1 MATREDWASALWNFY
16 FPESSQPKPVYLS
29 MDDEDLSSIGIQLL
43 GSNDIAEIKR
53 DLVNV
58 VLSDMQLDQP
68 QRLVFAR
75 TVSAAKSWFSDN
87 RGLKAGQV
95 SPPPQLPLLAVTV
108 MAAREIGGD
117 ATNSLAFY
125 VNLRKLLGVREEF
138 EDKLQSAYRFVIE
151 ELWARLNNV
160 LIDLRWSRGIPTA
173 TAITHRYV
181 SIPILQSI
189 VRIHDRRK
197 LIEFFLDSDLRPDS
211 VASPAEL
218 QQLFDWW
225 LGRGGHSISA
235 NLEALWRRGKVER
248 DRVLDVISHELQ
260 AWDGAQAEN
269 FDGST
274 RSSQLRVFLIRDQ
287 DWFGNLTLS
296 IGLAHQASPN
306 FEGDYVSLESST
318 ADELTVQATRIGSS
332 NFFALNLPESLSGAK
347 ALFSEFEIAS
357 EQLGAVKKVAK
368 LIYVLR
374 FSPELQCFIEDG
386 RPNLG
391 ETVLVLAASALGIA
405 EKVGGVLSSHA
416 AEGLTELS
424 EDTHGFLGWR
434 VFQDVKF
441 IYPFNDT
448 RELAPLSTNP
458 NASLSFFGG
467 LKLVEEPGFR
477 VWSRHWLPTVDAT
490 IPEGSVL
497 TVKIF
502 SEGTEEPVLPV
513 IEKTGFGRVQIDLR
527 ESPLPDGEYSIKLY
541 VAGAMQEVTTKRLS
555 IRSEASPRAWNPRP
569 GEVLGYQPDSPA
581 APKWTT
587 DNAWTSFPSYE
598 LEAVSEPP
606 SLNLPARP
614 SWALDIEVQTKPS
627 QLDLPTMPSMENCNF
642 TGAHHWALGTCMGQ
656 QKYVDAVCRQCNAQR
671 REACKQYLVLKPEE
685 AALRRSLPMSRPV
698 PLDIVNTEQMSSTGN
713 AQIMA
718 LHKSLRFLQQG
729 TYKELKE
736 AASSIGL
743 DAIQTR
749 RFVRWLEVSGSIE
762 IENHYQE
769 DASWSLNKPAI
780 VSIPGAGA
788 RLVGAFGGE
797 TIQRL
802 KEHISPSNI
811 SQSSGSLGI
820 QVSLLNSENFEAIAE
835 GTGLEY
841 ISDPLSLLTTWV
853 RPISN
858 LLENRQLAQ
867 LPDGAKFE
875 KFNSESAVWEEV
887 MQGRIGSAGSY
898 RVLGP
903 FSTSVFYVPE
913 EGLAR
918 NSGYRLDTVTAKY
931 VDCFLRGKPLV
942 SYDATKLQLSVP
954 LGMELP
960 GLLGRLAVCGSGE
973 PPLEVRRVIGTTK
986 VTVTRYDNIDEATAR
1001 VIVSCLGGK

>member
-1 MATREDWASALWNFY
+1 
-16 FPESSQPKPVYLS
+16 
-29 MDDEDLSSIGIQLL
+29 MDDEDLSNIGTQLL
-43 GSNDIAEIKR
+43 GTNDTAEIKR

-68 QRLVFAR
+68 QRQVFAR
-75 TVSAAKSWFSDN
+75 TVSATKSWFSDN
-87 RGLKAGQV
+87 RGLRASQV
-95 SPPPQLPLLAVTV
+95 TPPPQLPLLAVTV

-138 EDKLQSAYRFVIE
+138 EEKLQSAYRFAIE
-151 ELWARLNNV
+151 DLWALLNTV

-181 SIPILQSI
+181 SIPISQSV

-197 LIEFFLDSDLRPDS
+197 LIEFFTDSDLRPDS
-211 VASPAEL
+211 VASPVEL

-248 DRVLDVISHELQ
+248 ERVLDVISHELQ

-274 RSSQLRVFLIRDQ
+274 RTSQLRVFLIRDQ

-296 IGLAHQASPN
+296 IGLAHQASAS

-318 ADELTVQATRIGSS
+318 DDELTGQATRIGSS
-332 NFFALNLPESLSGAK
+332 NFFALTLPESLSGAK
-347 ALFSEFEIAS
+347 ALLSQFEIGS
-357 EQLGAVKKVAK
+357 EELGAVKKVAK

-391 ETVLVLAASALGIA
+391 EPVLVLASSALGIA
-405 EKVGGVLSSHA
+405 EKVSGVLSSHA

-424 EDTHGFLGWR
+424 EDTHGIPGWR
-434 VFQDVKF
+434 VFQDVRF
-441 IYPFNDT
+441 IYPFSDT

-458 NASLSFFGG
+458 NASLSLFGG
-467 LKLVEEPGFR
+467 LKLIEEPGFR

-497 TVKIF
+497 TVKVF
-502 SEGTEEPVLPV
+502 SEGLEESALPVL
-513 IEKTGFGRVQIDLR
+513 EKTGFGRVQIDLR

-587 DNAWTSFPSYE
+587 DTAWTSFPSYE
-598 LEAVSEPP
+598 LEAVSEAP
-606 SLNLPARP
+606 SVNLPGRP
-614 SWALDIEVQTKPS
+614 SWASDIEVQTKPS

-656 QKYVDAVCRQCNAQR
+656 QKYVDAVCRQCHAQR

-685 AALRRSLPMSRPV
+685 AALRRNLPLSRPV
-698 PLDIVNTEQMSSTGN
+698 PLDIVNTDQMSSTGN
-713 AQIMA
+713 VQIMA

-749 RFVRWLEVSGSIE
+749 RFVRWLEVSGSLE

-769 DASWSLNKPAI
+769 DASWSLNNPAI
-780 VSIPGAGA
+780 VRIPGAGA

-802 KEHISPSNI
+802 KEHISASNI
-811 SQSSGSLGI
+811 LQSSGSLGI
-820 QVSLLNSENFEAIAE
+820 QVSLPESENFEAIAE
-835 GTGLEY
+835 STGLKY
-841 ISDPLSLLTTWV
+841 ISDPLSLLTPWV
-853 RPISN
+853 RPIST
-858 LLENRQLAQ
+858 LLENRLLAQ

-875 KFNSESAVWEEV
+875 KFNSETAVWEEV
-887 MQGRIGSAGSY
+887 IHGRIGSTGSY

-903 FSTSVFYVPE
+903 FSTSVFYVPQ

-931 VDCFLRGKPLV
+931 VDCFYKGKPLV

-960 GLLGRLAVCGSGE
+960 GLLGRLAVCGSGK

>member
-1 MATREDWASALWNFY
+1 MATRDDWASALWNFY
-16 FPESSQPKPVYLS
+16 FPESIQPKPVYLS
-29 MDDEDLSSIGIQLL
+29 MDDEDLASIGTQLL
-43 GSNDIAEIKR
+43 SNNEISEIKR
-53 DLVNV
+53 DLINV

-75 TVSAAKSWFSDN
+75 TVNATRSWFSDN
-87 RGLKAGQV
+87 IGRKTGTV
-95 SPPPQLPLLAVTV
+95 TPPPQLPLLAVTV

-117 ATNSLAFY
+117 ATNSMAFY

-138 EDKLQSAYRFVIE
+138 EDKLQSAYRFAIE
-151 ELWARLNNV
+151 ELWARLNSV
-160 LIDLRWSRGIPTA
+160 LIDMRWSRGIPTA

-181 SIPILQSI
+181 SIPISQSI

-197 LIEFFLDSDLRPDS
+197 LIEFFTDSDLRPDS
-211 VASPAEL
+211 VASPSEL
-218 QQLFDWW
+218 HQLFDWW

-248 DRVLDVISHELQ
+248 ERILDVISHELQ

-274 RSSQLRVFLIRDQ
+274 RPSQLRVFLVHDQ

-296 IGLAHQASPN
+296 IGLAQQASPN
-306 FEGDYVSLESST
+306 FEGDYVSLESSSD
-318 ADELTVQATRIGSS
+318 DELTVQATRIGSS
-332 NFFALNLPESLSGAK
+332 NFFALSLPESESGAK
-347 ALFSEFEIAS
+347 ALLAEYEMAS
-357 EQLGAVKKVAK
+357 EHLGAVKKIAK

-391 ETVLVLAASALGIA
+391 EPVLVLAASALGIA
-405 EKVGGVLSSHA
+405 EKVRGVLSSHA

-424 EDTHGFLGWR
+424 EDSHGFLGWR
-434 VFQDVKF
+434 VFQNVKF
-441 IYPFNDT
+441 IYPFSDT

-458 NASLSFFGG
+458 NASLGLFGG
-467 LKLVEEPGFR
+467 LKLIEEPGFR

-502 SEGTEEPVLPV
+502 SEGIEESVLPL

-527 ESPLPDGEYSIKLY
+527 ESPLHDGEYSIKLY
-541 VAGAMQEVTTKRLS
+541 VAGALQEVTTKRLS
-555 IRSEASPRAWNPRP
+555 IRSEASPRAWNPHP

-581 APKWTT
+581 VPKWTT
-587 DNAWTSFPSYE
+587 DTAWTSFPSSE
-598 LEAVSEPP
+598 LEPVSGPP
-606 SLNLPARP
+606 SVNLPARP

-627 QLDLPTMPSMENCNF
+627 QIDLPTMPSMENCNF
-642 TGAHHWALGTCMGQ
+642 TGAHHWALGTCLGQ
-656 QKYVDAVCRQCNAQR
+656 QKYVDAVCRKCHARR

-685 AALRRSLPMSRPV
+685 AALRRSLPLSRPV
-698 PLDIVNTEQMSSTGN
+698 PLDIVNTEQISSASN
-713 AQIMA
+713 AQMMA
-718 LHKSLRFLQQG
+718 LQKSLRYLKQG

-769 DASWSLNKPAI
+769 EASWSLNKPAI
-780 VSIPGAGA
+780 VSVPGAGA

-797 TIQRL
+797 TIHRL
-802 KEHISPSNI
+802 REHIAPSNM
-811 SQSSGSLGI
+811 SQLSGSLGI
-820 QVSLLNSENFEAIAE
+820 QVSLLDSEDFEAIAE
-835 GTGLEY
+835 STGLEY
-841 ISDPLSLLTTWV
+841 ISDPISLLATWV
-853 RPISN
+853 RPIST
-858 LLENRQLAQ
+858 LLENQPLSQ

-875 KFNSESAVWEEV
+875 KFNSESAVWDEV
-887 MQGRIGSAGSY
+887 MHGRIGSAGSY
-898 RVLGP
+898 RVQGP
-903 FSTSVFYVPE
+903 FATSVFYVPE

-918 NSGYRLDTVTAKY
+918 NMGYRLDAVTAKY
-931 VDCFLRGKPLV
+931 VDCFYKRRPLV

-954 LGMELP
+954 FGMELP

-973 PPLEVRRVIGTTK
+973 PPLKVRRLIGTTK